1 MCFFHFPSL
10 KSRRGGGGGGGGG
23 WYKVFLL
30 KYYAYQM
37 VVLSFKTSLTYKFY
51 LTSRRTTV
59 SVVKQCRFFPDIS
72 NIRRYYIG
80 LDIWVY

>member
-10 KSRRGGGGGGGGG
+10 KSQVGGGRGGG

-37 VVLSFKTSLTYKFY
+37 VVSFKTSVTYQFY

-59 SVVKQCRFFPDIS
+59 SVVKQCWFFPDIS
-72 NIRRYYIG
+72 DIRRYYIG
-80 LDIWVY
+80 LNIWVY